1 MRLAFS
7 LMSIFKIG
15 EKYYTRSFVPN
26 QLMGFKP
33 FVEGIEFFGHVCCD
47 KQEDNHNFQEL
58 DTSFFCIHGLPWHK
72 NPYLLYL
79 TKFPA
84 IIKELVRIFQRE
96 SQKWDAIIL
105 YQFDIPNQIIF
116 TLAKIYNIPVIFW
129 LGGYPARQL
138 EKQLAYL
145 PIIDRMAKYIQTYQ
159 NLMLLRMFI
168 NKSEGVVATGKD
180 LAHHV
185 SELHS
190 NVCHF
195 TASGSRMADIEE
207 HLVEERCRRLD
218 GPFKIL
224 TVGRLVPVKGIEYL
238 IEAAA
243 ILLEENIPVL
253 LEIVGPWDNPSY
265 FAQLTQLVRNRGIEN
280 QVIFPGRIPHGAE
293 IFRLYREADVFA
305 LPSISE
311 GTPKVLP
318 EAMAKGLP
326 IVATKVGG
334 IPDQITDGVNG
345 LLVNPGRV
353 DELATALKS
362 LYYNSELRYSMGR
375 EALKEAARYTIE
387 SQIGSVARWM
397 METLQETKP
406 DLLTERSRRCDL
418 VCR

>member
-7 LMSIFKIG
+7 LMSIYKIG
-15 EKYYTRSFVPN
+15 EKFYTRSFVPN

-33 FVEGIEFFGHVCCD
+33 FVDGIEFFGHICYD
-47 KQEDNHNFQEL
+47 NQEDDHNFQEL
-58 DTSFFCIHGLPWHK
+58 DTSFFSIHGLPWHK
-72 NPYLLYL
+72 NPYVLYL
-79 TKFPA
+79 TRFPA
-84 IIKELVRIFQRE
+84 IIKEMVQVFQKE

-105 YQFDIPNQIIF
+105 YQFDIPNQILF
-116 TLAKIYNIPVIFW
+116 LLAKIYKIPVIFW

-159 NLMLLRMFI
+159 NLMLLRVFI

-180 LAHHV
+180 LTHHV
-185 SELHS
+185 SKLHN

-195 TASGSRMADIEE
+195 TASGSRMCDIEE
-207 HLVEERCRRLD
+207 QLVEQRHQKEGSPL
-218 GPFKIL
+218 KIL

-243 ILLEENIPVL
+243 ILLQEKIPVFL
-253 LEIVGPWDNPSY
+253 TIVGPTDNLAY
-265 FAQLTQLVRNRGIEN
+265 FDKLTQLVKNKGIEN
-280 QVIFPGRIPHGAE
+280 QVIFSGRIQHGTE
-293 IFRLYREADVFA
+293 LFQLYREADVFA

-362 LYYNSELRYSMGR
+362 LYYNAELRYNMGR
-375 EALKEAARYTIE
+375 EALKQASRYTIE

-397 METLQETKP
+397 LQSLQENKP
-406 DLLTERSRRCDL
+406 DLLIEPGRSGNL